1 MIYINNSTE
10 FIEIP
15 RFSAKLGDRLVLINQ
30 ITKLELSVNFEDDGL
45 GSYYRI
51 PVSDIIERFETGQY
65 DYYLYGG
72 DFDLG
77 KGILQFDDF
86 SKKVVE
92 YNDDIEVI
100 QYTPDMEYTPVPD
113 RVLKIEKNGVYDV
126 KSYDKADVDV
136 KPQPAILPN
145 NTKFKGS
152 NQTECPSFDYRNIT
166 DAYELFYENRNLV
179 KIGEMLNT
187 GNITRT
193 NEMFALCTNLKSVPL
208 FDTSNVTDMN
218 DMFAYCYALTSIPAF
233 NTSKVT
239 NMSNMFSLCR
249 NITSI
254 PLFDTSNVTNMY
266 YMFQG
271 CSKLTSIPALDTSKV
286 TNMSHMF
293 GGTNE
298 LTTIPLLDASNVNNI
313 SEMFGRMY
321 VEVNKL
327 TNLGGFTNMGKA
339 FTSAQTLDLRYTSH
353 YHFDQLTNQS
363 VQNIIDTVFDMNQN
377 TKGGSATIKFNS
389 YVLDDITDAQ
399 KSQLA
404 AKGWTLTN

>member
-30 ITKLELSVNFEDDGL
+30 ITKVELSANFEDDGL

-51 PVSDIIERFETGQY
+51 PVGSIIERFETGQY

-72 DFDLG
+72 DLDLG

-113 RVLKIEKNGVYDV
+113 RVLKIEKNGVYDI

-145 NTKFKGS
+145 NSRFQSS
-152 NQTECPSFDYRNIT
+152 NQTECPSFDYRNMTI
-166 DAYELFYENRNLV
+166 AYYMFYDNYNLV
-179 KIGEMLNT
+179 KMGEMLNT
-187 GNITRT
+187 GNIT
-193 NEMFALCTNLKSVPL
+193 NISYMFSACTKLPSVPL
-208 FDTSNVTDMN
+208 FDTSNVTEID
-218 DMFAYCYALTSIPAF
+218 DMFSYCF
-233 NTSKVT
+233 
-239 NMSNMFSLCR
+239 
-249 NITSI
+249 
-254 PLFDTSNVTNMY
+254 
-266 YMFQG
+266 
-271 CSKLTSIPALDTSKV
+271 
-286 TNMSHMF
+286 
-293 GGTNE
+293 E
-298 LTTIPLLDASNVNNI
+298 LSD
-313 SEMFGRMY
+313 
-321 VEVNKL
+321 
-327 TNLGGFTNMGKA
+327 LGGLTNMGKA
-339 FTSAQTLDLRYTSH
+339 FTSAQTLDISSSP
-353 YHFDQLTNQS
+353 LTNQS
-363 VQNIIDTVFDMNQN
+363 VQNLIDTVFDMNQN
-377 TKGGSATIKFNS
+377 TKGGSATLKLSQSVINS
-389 YVLDDITDAQ
+389 MTETQ

>member
-30 ITKLELSVNFEDDGL
+30 ITKVELSVNFEDDGL

-51 PVSDIIERFETGQY
+51 PVGDIIERFETGQY

-86 SKKVVE
+86 TKKVVE

-113 RVLKIEKNGVYDV
+113 RVIKIEKNGVYDV

-136 KPQPAILPN
+136 KPELTKLPN
-145 NTKFKGS
+145 GVRFENS
-152 NQTECPSFDYRNIT
+152 RWTECPSFDYINLT
-166 DAYELFYENRNLV
+166 DAFHLFYDNSNLV

-187 GNITRT
+187 GNITSMAG
-193 NEMFALCTNLKSVPL
+193 MFEGCTNLKSVPKMDTNTSNVRSMSTMFYYCKNITSIPL
-208 FDTSNVTDMN
+208 FNTSNVRNMEQMFVYCSSITTVPAFDTSKVTNMSY
-218 DMFAYCYALTSIPAF
+218 MFDRCGSLKSIPAF

-239 NMSNMFSLCR
+239 DMS
-249 NITSI
+249 
-254 PLFDTSNVTNMY
+254 
-266 YMFQG
+266 YMFRS
-271 CSKLTSIPALDTSKV
+271 CHS
-286 TNMSHMF
+286 
-293 GGTNE
+293 
-298 LTTIPLLDASNVNNI
+298 LTTIPILDMSSVYDITN
-313 SEMFGRMY
+313 MFFWADI
-321 VEVNKL
+321 L
-327 TNLGGFTNMGKA
+327 TDLGGFVNLGKA
-339 FTSAQTLDLRYTSH
+339 FKYDETFNLSSTSR
-353 YHFDQLTNQS
+353 LTNQS
-363 VQNIIDTVFDMNQN
+363 VQNLIDTIYDMNLN
-377 TKGGSATIKFNS
+377 TQGGSATLRLSQSVINS
-389 YVLDDITDAQ
+389 MSDTQ

>member
-30 ITKLELSVNFEDDGL
+30 ITKGELSVNFEDDGL

-51 PVSDIIERFETGQY
+51 PVGDIINRFETGQY
-65 DYYLYGG
+65 DYYVYGG

-126 KSYDKADVDV
+126 KLYDVADVDV
-136 KPQPAILPN
+136 KPQTAILPN
-145 NTKFKGS
+145 NTSFRDS

-166 DAYELFYENRNLV
+166 NAYLLFYNNRNLI

-187 GNITRT
+187 GNIT
-193 NEMFALCTNLKSVPL
+193 NMNSMFSKCSSLTSVPKM
-208 FDTSNVTDMN
+208 DTSNVKNMGS
-218 DMFAYCYALTSIPAF
+218 MFAFCEKLTYIPEMD
-233 NTSKVT
+233 TSKVT
-239 NMSNMFSLCR
+239 YMSEMFCLCR

-254 PLFDTSNVTNMY
+254 PLFDTSSVTNMY

-271 CSKLTSIPALDTSKV
+271 CSNLTSIPEMDTSNV
-286 TNMSHMF
+286 TNMNNMF
-293 GGTNE
+293 SGCNK
-298 LTTIPLLDASNVNNI
+298 LITIPLLDASNVNNI
-313 SEMFGRMY
+313 SGMFGRPY

-327 TNLGGFTNMGKA
+327 TNLCGLTNLGKA
-339 FTSAQTLDLRYTSH
+339 FTSSQILDLKYT
-353 YHFDQLTNQS
+353 YYLTNQS
-363 VQNIIDTVFDMNQN
+363 VQNLIDTIYDMNLN
-377 TKGGSATIKFNS
+377 TQGGSATLKIQQYVINS
-389 YVLDDITDAQ
+389 MSDTQ

>member
-30 ITKLELSVNFEDDGL
+30 ITKLELSVTFEDDGL

-51 PVSDIIERFETGQY
+51 PVGDIIERFETGQY

-86 SKKVVE
+86 SKRVVE

-113 RVLKIEKNGVYDV
+113 RVLKIEKNGVYDI

-145 NTKFKGS
+145 GTKFQGS

-166 DAYELFYENRNLV
+166 DAEWLFYNNSDLV

-187 GNITRT
+187 GNIT
-193 NEMFALCTNLKSVPL
+193 NMSYMFYICVDLKSVPL
-208 FDTSNVTDMN
+208 FDTSNVTEIE
-218 DMFAYCYALTSIPAF
+218 S
-233 NTSKVT
+233 
-239 NMSNMFSLCR
+239 
-249 NITSI
+249 
-254 PLFDTSNVTNMY
+254 
-266 YMFQG
+266 
-271 CSKLTSIPALDTSKV
+271 
-286 TNMSHMF
+286 MF
-293 GGTNE
+293 GICSD
-298 LTTIPLLDASNVNNI
+298 LTD
-313 SEMFGRMY
+313 
-321 VEVNKL
+321 
-327 TNLGGFTNMGKA
+327 LGGLTNMGKA
-339 FTSAQTLDLRYTSH
+339 FTSAQTLDIS
-353 YHFDQLTNQS
+353 DSSKLTNQS
-363 VQNIIDTVFDMNQN
+363 VQNLIDTIYDMNLN
-377 TKGGSATIKFNS
+377 TKGGSATLKLSKSVINS
-389 YVLDDITDAQ
+389 MSDTQ

>member
-30 ITKLELSVNFEDDGL
+30 ITKVEISVTFEDDGL

-51 PVSDIIERFETGQY
+51 PVGDIIDRFETGQY

-113 RVLKIEKNGVYDV
+113 RVLKIEKNGVYDT
-126 KSYDKADVDV
+126 KLYDKADVDV
-136 KPQPAILPN
+136 KPQPAILPDK
-145 NTKFKGS
+145 TSFSGS
-152 NQTECPSFDYRNIT
+152 NQTECASFDYRNIT
-166 DAYELFYENRNLV
+166 RADNLFYNNSNLV
-179 KIGEMLNT
+179 KIGEMANT
-187 GNITRT
+187 GNLT
-193 NEMFALCTNLKSVPL
+193 NMDVMFYNCNSLTSVPL
-208 FDTSNVTDMN
+208 FDTSNVTSMSM
-218 DMFAYCYALTSIPAF
+218 MFAYCYELTAIPAF

-239 NMSNMFSLCR
+239 NM
-249 NITSI
+249 
-254 PLFDTSNVTNMY
+254 D
-266 YMFQG
+266 
-271 CSKLTSIPALDTSKV
+271 
-286 TNMSHMF
+286 
-293 GGTNE
+293 GTFTFCQK
-298 LTTIPLLDASNVNNI
+298 LTTIPLLDTSNVDNI
-313 SEMFGRMY
+313 PNLFAWDNR
-321 VEVNKL
+321 L
-327 TNLGGFTNMGKA
+327 TNLGGFTNMGKS
-339 FTSAQTLDLRYTSH
+339 FKSSQTLVISSSL
-353 YHFDQLTNQS
+353 LTNQS
-363 VQNIIDTVFDMNQN
+363 VQNLIDTVFDMNQN
-377 TKGGSATIKFNS
+377 TKGGSATLRLSQSVINS
-389 YVLDDITDAQ
+389 MSDAQ

>member
-30 ITKLELSVNFEDDGL
+30 ITKVELSVTFEDDGL

-51 PVSDIIERFETGQY
+51 PVGDIIERFETGQY

-126 KSYDKADVDV
+126 KLYDKADVDV
-136 KPQPAILPN
+136 IPQPAILPN
-145 NTKFKGS
+145 NTRFQNS
-152 NQTECPSFDYRNIT
+152 NQTECPSFDYRNLT
-166 DAYELFYENRNLV
+166 TAELLFNDNRNLV

-187 GNITRT
+187 GNIT
-193 NEMFALCTNLKSVPL
+193 NMDSMFRSCGS
-208 FDTSNVTDMN
+208 
-218 DMFAYCYALTSIPAF
+218 
-233 NTSKVT
+233 
-239 NMSNMFSLCR
+239 
-249 NITSI
+249 
-254 PLFDTSNVTNMY
+254 
-266 YMFQG
+266 
-271 CSKLTSIPALDTSKV
+271 
-286 TNMSHMF
+286 
-293 GGTNE
+293 
-298 LTTIPLLDASNVNNI
+298 LTTIPLLDSSSVHYITN
-313 SEMFGRMY
+313 MFLWDNR
-321 VEVNKL
+321 L
-327 TNLGGFTNMGKA
+327 TDLGGLTNMGKG
-339 FTSAQTLDLRYTSH
+339 FTSAQTLDISNSS
-353 YHFDQLTNQS
+353 DLTNQS
-363 VQNIIDTVFDMNQN
+363 VQNIIDTVFDMNHN
-377 TKGGSATIKFNS
+377 TKGGSATLKLHQSVINAMS
-389 YVLDDITDAQ
+389 DTQ

>member
-30 ITKLELSVNFEDDGL
+30 ITKVELSVTFEDDGL

-113 RVLKIEKNGVYDV
+113 RVLKIEKNGVYDT
-126 KSYDKADVDV
+126 KLYDKADVDV

-145 NTKFKGS
+145 NTKFSSS

-166 DAYELFYENRNLV
+166 NAELLFYNNINLV

-187 GNITRT
+187 GNITNGGSMFGDCHKLTYIPAIDTGNINNMRT
-193 NEMFALCTNLKSVPL
+193 MFYECTSITSIPDIN
-208 FDTSNVTDMN
+208 TSNVTDMYM
-218 DMFAYCYALTSIPAF
+218 MFYGCSNLT
-233 NTSKVT
+233 T
-239 NMSNMFSLCR
+239 
-249 NITSI
+249 I
-254 PLFDTSNVTNMY
+254 PLLDTSNVTEMY
-266 YMFQG
+266 GMLAFCQ
-271 CSKLTSIPALDTSKV
+271 KLTSIPALDTSKV
-286 TNMSHMF
+286 K
-293 GGTNE
+293 
-298 LTTIPLLDASNVNNI
+298 NI
-313 SEMFGRMY
+313 SNMAIY
-321 VEVNKL
+321 CYSLK
-327 TNLGGFTNMGKA
+327 NLGGFVNLGKA
-339 FTSAQTLDLRYTSH
+339 FTSAQTLDISKSDL
-353 YHFDQLTNQS
+353 LTNQS
-363 VQNIIDTVFDMNQN
+363 VQNLIDTVFDMNLN
-377 TKGGSATIKFNS
+377 TQGGSATLRLSQSVINS
-389 YVLDDITDAQ
+389 MSDAQ

>member
-30 ITKLELSVNFEDDGL
+30 ITKVELSVTFEDDGL

-51 PVSDIIERFETGQY
+51 PVGDIIERFETGQY

-113 RVLKIEKNGVYDV
+113 RVIKIENNGVYDI

-145 NTKFKGS
+145 GTKFGSS
-152 NQTECPSFDYRNIT
+152 NQTECPSFDYRNMT
-166 DAYELFYENRNLV
+166 TAEWLFYNNGDLV

-187 GNITRT
+187 GNIT
-193 NEMFALCTNLKSVPL
+193 NMKYMFYICVRLKSVPL
-208 FDTSNVTDMN
+208 FDTSNVTEIGS
-218 DMFAYCYALTSIPAF
+218 MFDSCSDLT
-233 NTSKVT
+233 
-239 NMSNMFSLCR
+239 
-249 NITSI
+249 
-254 PLFDTSNVTNMY
+254 D
-266 YMFQG
+266 
-271 CSKLTSIPALDTSKV
+271 
-286 TNMSHMF
+286 
-293 GGTNE
+293 
-298 LTTIPLLDASNVNNI
+298 
-313 SEMFGRMY
+313 
-321 VEVNKL
+321 
-327 TNLGGFTNMGKA
+327 LGGLTNMGKA
-339 FTSAQTLDLRYTSH
+339 FTSAQTLDISFT
-353 YHFDQLTNQS
+353 DKLTNQS
-363 VQNIIDTVFDMNQN
+363 VQNVIDTVFDMNKN
-377 TKGGSATIKFNS
+377 TQGGSATLKLHQSVINS
-389 YVLDDITDAQ
+389 MSDTQ

>member
-30 ITKLELSVNFEDDGL
+30 ITKGELSINFEDDGL

-51 PVSDIIERFETGQY
+51 PVGSIIERFETGQY

-72 DFDLG
+72 DLDLG

-113 RVLKIEKNGVYDV
+113 RVLKIEKNGVYDI

-145 NTKFKGS
+145 NSRFQSS
-152 NQTECPSFDYRNIT
+152 NQTECPSFDYRNMTI
-166 DAYELFYENRNLV
+166 AYYMFYDNYNLV
-179 KIGEMLNT
+179 KMGEMLNT
-187 GNITRT
+187 GNIT
-193 NEMFALCTNLKSVPL
+193 NISYMFSACTKLPSVPL
-208 FDTSNVTDMN
+208 FDTSNVTK
-218 DMFAYCYALTSIPAF
+218 IE
-233 NTSKVT
+233 
-239 NMSNMFSLCR
+239 NMFGSCSD
-249 NITSI
+249 IT
-254 PLFDTSNVTNMY
+254 D
-266 YMFQG
+266 
-271 CSKLTSIPALDTSKV
+271 
-286 TNMSHMF
+286 
-293 GGTNE
+293 
-298 LTTIPLLDASNVNNI
+298 
-313 SEMFGRMY
+313 
-321 VEVNKL
+321 
-327 TNLGGFTNMGKA
+327 LGGLTNMGKA
-339 FTSAQTLDLRYTSH
+339 FTSAQTLDISSSSK
-353 YHFDQLTNQS
+353 LTNQS
-363 VQNIIDTVFDMNQN
+363 VQNLIDTVFDMNQN
-377 TKGGSATIKFNS
+377 TKGGSATLKLSQSVINS
-389 YVLDDITDAQ
+389 MSDTQ

>member
-10 FIEIP
+10 YIEIP

-30 ITKLELSVNFEDDGL
+30 ITKVELSVTFEDDGL

-51 PVSDIIERFETGQY
+51 PVGDIIERFETGQY

-113 RVLKIEKNGVYDV
+113 RVIKIENNGVYDV

-145 NTKFKGS
+145 STKFQYS

-166 DAYELFYENRNLV
+166 DAYNLFFNNSNLV

-187 GNITRT
+187 GNIT
-193 NEMFALCTNLKSVPL
+193 NMDSMFRSCGS
-208 FDTSNVTDMN
+208 
-218 DMFAYCYALTSIPAF
+218 
-233 NTSKVT
+233 
-239 NMSNMFSLCR
+239 
-249 NITSI
+249 
-254 PLFDTSNVTNMY
+254 
-266 YMFQG
+266 
-271 CSKLTSIPALDTSKV
+271 
-286 TNMSHMF
+286 
-293 GGTNE
+293 
-298 LTTIPLLDASNVNNI
+298 LTTIPLLDASSVHYITN
-313 SEMFGRMY
+313 MFLWDNR
-321 VEVNKL
+321 L
-327 TNLGGFTNMGKA
+327 TDLGGFTDMGKD
-339 FTSAQTLDLRYTSH
+339 FISAQSLDIFQSSI
-353 YHFDQLTNQS
+353 LTNQS

-377 TKGGSATIKFNS
+377 TKGGSATLKLHQSVINS
-389 YVLDDITDAQ
+389 MSDTQ

>member
-30 ITKLELSVNFEDDGL
+30 ITKLELSVTFEDDGL

-51 PVSDIIERFETGQY
+51 PVGDIIGRFETGQY

-113 RVLKIEKNGVYDV
+113 RVLKIENNGVYDI

-145 NTKFKGS
+145 NTRFGSS
-152 NQTECPSFDYRNIT
+152 NQTECPSFDYRNLT
-166 DAYELFYENRNLV
+166 TAELLFNDNRNLV

-187 GNITRT
+187 GNIT
-193 NEMFALCTNLKSVPL
+193 NMNSMFGDCSK
-208 FDTSNVTDMN
+208 
-218 DMFAYCYALTSIPAF
+218 LTSIPDLDTSSVTNMNAMF
-233 NTSKVT
+233 YYCTSITSIPDINTSKVT
-239 NMSNMFSLCR
+239 DMRMMFYYCPNL
-249 NITSI
+249 TTI
-254 PLFDTSNVTNMY
+254 PLLDTSNVTNMY
-266 YMFQG
+266 GMIGFCQ
-271 CSKLTSIPALDTSKV
+271 KLKSIPALDTSKV
-286 TNMSHMF
+286 TDINAM
-293 GGTNE
+293 
-298 LTTIPLLDASNVNNI
+298 VNYCY
-313 SEMFGRMY
+313 SL
-321 VEVNKL
+321 K
-327 TNLGGFTNMGKA
+327 NLGGFVNLGKA
-339 FTSAQTLDLRYTSH
+339 FTSAQTLDILKSSM
-353 YHFDQLTNQS
+353 LSNQS
-363 VQNIIDTVFDMNQN
+363 VQNIIDTVYDMNLN
-377 TKGGSATIKFNS
+377 TKGGSATLKLSQSVI
-389 YVLDDITDAQ
+389 DAMSDTQ

>member
-30 ITKLELSVNFEDDGL
+30 ITKVEISINFEDDGL

-51 PVSDIIERFETGQY
+51 PVGDIIGRFETGQY

-113 RVLKIEKNGVYDV
+113 RVLKIEKNGVYDT
-126 KSYDKADVDV
+126 KLYDKADVDV
-136 KPQPAILPN
+136 LPEPAILPN

-166 DAYELFYENRNLV
+166 DAYELFSSNSKLV

-193 NEMFALCTNLKSVPL
+193 NEMFTNCKSLTSIPKM
-208 FDTSNVTDMN
+208 DTSNVTDMN
-218 DMFAYCYALTSIPAF
+218 IMFNSCYKITSVPQMD
-233 NTSKVT
+233 TSKVT
-239 NMSNMFSLCR
+239 RMSQTFINCYSL
-249 NITSI
+249 TSV
-254 PLFDTSNVTNMY
+254 PKMDTSNVTDMN
-266 YMFQG
+266 YMVG
-271 CSKLTSIPALDTSKV
+271 WCSSLTTIPQLDTSKV
-286 TNMSHMF
+286 TTMI
-293 GGTNE
+293 GTFQ
-298 LTTIPLLDASNVNNI
+298 S
-313 SEMFGRMY
+313 SE
-321 VEVNKL
+321 KI
-327 TNLGGFTNMGKA
+327 TDLGGFTNLGKA
-339 FTSAQTLDLRYTSH
+339 FTNSQNVNISYSPL
-353 YHFDQLTNQS
+353 LTNKS
-363 VQNIIDTVFDMNQN
+363 VQNIIDTVFDMNLN
-377 TKGGSATIKFNS
+377 TKGGSATLKLSQSVINS
-389 YVLDDITDAQ
+389 MSDAQ

>member
-1 MIYINNSTE
+1 MIYINNSTDWV
-10 FIEIP
+10 EIP

-30 ITKLELSVNFEDDGL
+30 ITKVELSVNFEDDGL

-51 PVSDIIERFETGQY
+51 PVGDIIERFETGQY

-113 RVLKIEKNGVYDV
+113 RVLKIEKNGVYDT

-145 NTKFKGS
+145 NTRFGSS
-152 NQTECPSFDYRNIT
+152 NQTECPSFDYRNLT
-166 DAYELFYENRNLV
+166 TAEWLFYNNSDLV

-187 GNITRT
+187 GNIT
-193 NEMFALCTNLKSVPL
+193 NMEYMFYICVDLKSVPL
-208 FDTSNVTDMN
+208 FDTSNVTEIE
-218 DMFAYCYALTSIPAF
+218 DMFGS
-233 NTSKVT
+233 
-239 NMSNMFSLCR
+239 
-249 NITSI
+249 
-254 PLFDTSNVTNMY
+254 
-266 YMFQG
+266 
-271 CSKLTSIPALDTSKV
+271 CSD
-286 TNMSHMF
+286 
-293 GGTNE
+293 
-298 LTTIPLLDASNVNNI
+298 I
-313 SEMFGRMY
+313 SD
-321 VEVNKL
+321 
-327 TNLGGFTNMGKA
+327 LGGFTNMGKA
-339 FTSAQTLDLRYTSH
+339 FTSSQTLDISYSSI
-353 YHFDQLTNQS
+353 LTNQS
-363 VQNIIDTVFDMNQN
+363 VQNIIDTVYDMNLN
-377 TKGGSATIKFNS
+377 TKGGSATLKLSQSVINS
-389 YVLDDITDAQ
+389 MSDAQ

>member
-15 RFSAKLGDRLVLINQ
+15 RFSAKLGDKLVLTNQ
-30 ITKLELSVNFEDDGL
+30 ITKLELSVTFEDDGL

-51 PVSDIIERFETGQY
+51 PVGDIIDRFETGQY

-145 NTKFKGS
+145 NTKFGS
-152 NQTECPSFDYRNIT
+152 SKQTECPSFDYRNLT
-166 DAYELFYENRNLV
+166 TAEWLFYNNGDLV

-187 GNITRT
+187 GNITT
-193 NEMFALCTNLKSVPL
+193 MSYMFYICVDLKSVPL
-208 FDTSNVTDMN
+208 FDTSNVTEIE
-218 DMFAYCYALTSIPAF
+218 DMFGSCIDLT
-233 NTSKVT
+233 
-239 NMSNMFSLCR
+239 
-249 NITSI
+249 
-254 PLFDTSNVTNMY
+254 D
-266 YMFQG
+266 
-271 CSKLTSIPALDTSKV
+271 
-286 TNMSHMF
+286 
-293 GGTNE
+293 
-298 LTTIPLLDASNVNNI
+298 
-313 SEMFGRMY
+313 
-321 VEVNKL
+321 
-327 TNLGGFTNMGKA
+327 LGGFINMGKA
-339 FTSAQTLDLRYTSH
+339 FTSAQTLDISSTSR
-353 YHFDQLTNQS
+353 LTNQS

-377 TKGGSATIKFNS
+377 TQGGKATLKLKQTVINS
-389 YVLDDITDAQ
+389 MSDTQ

>member
-10 FIEIP
+10 YIEIP

-30 ITKLELSVNFEDDGL
+30 ITKVKLSVTFEDDGL

-51 PVSDIIERFETGQY
+51 PVGDIIERFETGQY

-113 RVLKIEKNGVYDV
+113 RVLKIEENGVYDV
-126 KSYDKADVDV
+126 KSYDKANVDV

-145 NTKFKGS
+145 NTRFQSS
-152 NQTECPSFDYRNIT
+152 NQTECPSFDYRNLT
-166 DAYELFYENRNLV
+166 TAEWLFYNNYDLV

-187 GNITRT
+187 GNIT
-193 NEMFALCTNLKSVPL
+193 NMKYMFYICVDLK
-208 FDTSNVTDMN
+208 
-218 DMFAYCYALTSIPAF
+218 
-233 NTSKVT
+233 
-239 NMSNMFSLCR
+239 
-249 NITSI
+249 SI
-254 PLFDTSNVTNMY
+254 PLFDTSNVTE
-266 YMFQG
+266 
-271 CSKLTSIPALDTSKV
+271 IED
-286 TNMSHMF
+286 MF
-293 GGTNE
+293 GSCID
-298 LTTIPLLDASNVNNI
+298 LTD
-313 SEMFGRMY
+313 
-321 VEVNKL
+321 
-327 TNLGGFTNMGKA
+327 LGGLTNMGKA
-339 FTSAQTLDLRYTSH
+339 FTSAQTLNLLESEH
-353 YHFDQLTNQS
+353 ITNQS
-363 VQNIIDTVFDMNQN
+363 IQNIIDTIYDMNLN
-377 TKGGSATIKFNS
+377 TQGGNATLKLHQSVINS
-389 YVLDDITDAQ
+389 MSDTQ

>member
-15 RFSAKLGDRLVLINQ
+15 RFSAKLGDRLVLTNQ
-30 ITKLELSVNFEDDGL
+30 ITKVELSVNFEDDGL

-51 PVSDIIERFETGQY
+51 PVGDIIERFETGQY

-113 RVLKIEKNGVYDV
+113 RVLKIENNGVYDV

-145 NTKFKGS
+145 NTRFQNS

-166 DAYELFYENRNLV
+166 DAEWLFYNNGDLV

-187 GNITRT
+187 GNIT
-193 NEMFALCTNLKSVPL
+193 NMKYMFYICVDLKSVPL
-208 FDTSNVTDMN
+208 FDTSNVTEI
-218 DMFAYCYALTSIPAF
+218 YS
-233 NTSKVT
+233 
-239 NMSNMFSLCR
+239 
-249 NITSI
+249 
-254 PLFDTSNVTNMY
+254 
-266 YMFQG
+266 
-271 CSKLTSIPALDTSKV
+271 
-286 TNMSHMF
+286 MF
-293 GGTNE
+293 GSCID
-298 LTTIPLLDASNVNNI
+298 LTD
-313 SEMFGRMY
+313 
-321 VEVNKL
+321 
-327 TNLGGFTNMGKA
+327 LGGLTNMGKA
-339 FTSAQTLDLRYTSH
+339 FTSAQTLDISESSI
-353 YHFDQLTNQS
+353 LTNQS
-363 VQNIIDTVFDMNQN
+363 VQNLIDTIYDMNQN
-377 TKGGSATIKFNS
+377 TQGGSATLKLSQSVINS
-389 YVLDDITDAQ
+389 MSDAQ

>member
-30 ITKLELSVNFEDDGL
+30 ITKVEISINFEDDGL

-51 PVSDIIERFETGQY
+51 PVSDIIDRFETGQY
-65 DYYLYGG
+65 DYYVYGG

-113 RVLKIEKNGVYDV
+113 RVIKIENNGVYDI

-145 NTKFKGS
+145 NTKFQGS
-152 NQTECPSFDYRNIT
+152 NQTECQSFDYRNINN
-166 DAYELFYENRNLV
+166 AELLFYGNSNLV

-187 GNITRT
+187 GNMT
-193 NEMFALCTNLKSVPL
+193 NMYNMFGECIKLKSIP
-208 FDTSNVTDMN
+208 DINTSNVTNMRY
-218 DMFAYCYALTSIPAF
+218 MFYDCYSLTSIPA
-233 NTSKVT
+233 
-239 NMSNMFSLCR
+239 
-249 NITSI
+249 I
-254 PLFDTSNVTNMY
+254 DTSNVTNMDATFY
-266 YMFQG
+266 S
-271 CSKLTSIPALDTSKV
+271 CSSITYIPDINTSNVTDMGYCFGFCGKLTSIPELDTGNV
-286 TNMSHMF
+286 TNMNGIVSWD
-293 GGTNE
+293 NN
-298 LTTIPLLDASNVNNI
+298 LTD
-313 SEMFGRMY
+313 
-321 VEVNKL
+321 
-327 TNLGGFTNMGKA
+327 LGGFTNMGKA
-339 FTSAQTLDLRYTSH
+339 FTSAQTLDISKS
-353 YHFDQLTNQS
+353 DKLTNQS
-363 VQNIIDTVFDMNQN
+363 VQNLIDTIFDMNLN
-377 TKGGSATIKFNS
+377 TQGGSATLKLSQSVINAMS
-389 YVLDDITDAQ
+389 DTQ

>member
-30 ITKLELSVNFEDDGL
+30 ITKVEISINFEDDGF

-51 PVSDIIERFETGQY
+51 PIGDIIERFETGQY

-113 RVLKIEKNGVYDV
+113 RVIKIENNGVYDI

-145 NTKFKGS
+145 NTRFENS

-166 DAYELFYENRNLV
+166 TAYYLFYHNSNLV

-187 GNITRT
+187 GNIT
-193 NEMFALCTNLKSVPL
+193 
-208 FDTSNVTDMN
+208 
-218 DMFAYCYALTSIPAF
+218 
-233 NTSKVT
+233 
-239 NMSNMFSLCR
+239 NMGN
-249 NITSI
+249 
-254 PLFDTSNVTNMY
+254 
-266 YMFQG
+266 MFQG

-286 TNMSHMF
+286 TNMSNMF

-298 LTTIPLLDASNVNNI
+298 LITIPLLDTSNVKNI
-313 SEMFGRMY
+313 SEMFGREY

-327 TNLGGFTNMGKA
+327 ANLGGFTNMGKA
-339 FTSAQTLDLRYTSH
+339 FTSAQTLDLRYT
-353 YHFDQLTNQS
+353 YYLTNQS
-363 VQNIIDTVFDMNQN
+363 VQNIIDTVYDMNQN
-377 TKGGSATIKFNS
+377 TQGGSATLRLKY
-389 YVLDDITDAQ
+389 YVIDAMSDAQ

>member
-1 MIYINNSTE
+1 MIYINNSTDWV
-10 FIEIP
+10 EIP

-30 ITKLELSVNFEDDGL
+30 ITKVELSVNFEDDGL

-51 PVSDIIERFETGQY
+51 PVGDIINKFETGQY

-113 RVLKIEKNGVYDV
+113 RVLKIEKNGVYDT

-145 NTKFKGS
+145 NTRFGSS
-152 NQTECPSFDYRNIT
+152 NQTECPSFDYRNLT
-166 DAYELFYENRNLV
+166 TAEWLFYNNSDLV

-187 GNITRT
+187 GNIT
-193 NEMFALCTNLKSVPL
+193 NMEYMFYICVDLKSVPL
-208 FDTSNVTDMN
+208 FDTSNVTEIE
-218 DMFAYCYALTSIPAF
+218 DMFGS
-233 NTSKVT
+233 
-239 NMSNMFSLCR
+239 
-249 NITSI
+249 
-254 PLFDTSNVTNMY
+254 
-266 YMFQG
+266 
-271 CSKLTSIPALDTSKV
+271 CSD
-286 TNMSHMF
+286 
-293 GGTNE
+293 
-298 LTTIPLLDASNVNNI
+298 I
-313 SEMFGRMY
+313 SD
-321 VEVNKL
+321 
-327 TNLGGFTNMGKA
+327 LGGFTNMGKA
-339 FTSAQTLDLRYTSH
+339 FTSSQTLDISYSSI
-353 YHFDQLTNQS
+353 LTNQS
-363 VQNIIDTVFDMNQN
+363 VQNIIDTVYDMNLN
-377 TKGGSATIKFNS
+377 TKGGSATLKLSQSVINS
-389 YVLDDITDAQ
+389 MSDAQ

>member
-10 FIEIP
+10 YIEIP

-30 ITKLELSVNFEDDGL
+30 ITKVKISVTFDDDGL

-51 PVSDIIERFETGQY
+51 PVGDIIDRFETGQY

-113 RVLKIEKNGVYDV
+113 RVIKIENNGVYDI

-145 NTKFKGS
+145 NTSFSGS

-166 DAYELFYENRNLV
+166 TADFMFYDNSNLV

-187 GNITRT
+187 GNITNMRF
-193 NEMFALCTNLKSVPL
+193 MFG
-208 FDTSNVTDMN
+208 
-218 DMFAYCYALTSIPAF
+218 YCGKLISIP
-233 NTSKVT
+233 
-239 NMSNMFSLCR
+239 
-249 NITSI
+249 
-254 PLFDTSNVTNMY
+254 D
-266 YMFQG
+266 
-271 CSKLTSIPALDTSKV
+271 LDTSKV
-286 TNMSHMF
+286 TNMENMF
-293 GGTNE
+293 GRCYKITYVQPLDTSNVTNMDSMFVMCNSI
-298 LTTIPLLDASNVNNI
+298 TTIPELDTSKVTDM
-313 SEMFGRMY
+313 EYMFQFCY
-321 VEVNKL
+321 KL
-327 TNLGGFTNMGKA
+327 TDLGGLTNMGKA
-339 FTSAQTLDLRYTSH
+339 FTSAQTLDISSTSK
-353 YHFDQLTNQS
+353 LTNKS
-363 VQNIIDTVFDMNQN
+363 VQNLIDTIYDMNLN
-377 TKGGSATIKFNS
+377 TQGGSATLKLHQSVI
-389 YVLDDITDAQ
+389 DAMSDTQ

>member
-10 FIEIP
+10 YIEIP

-30 ITKLELSVNFEDDGL
+30 ITKVELSVNFEDDGL

-51 PVSDIIERFETGQY
+51 PVGDIIERFETGQY

-72 DFDLG
+72 DSDLG

-113 RVLKIEKNGVYDV
+113 RVIKIENNGVYDV

-145 NTKFKGS
+145 NTTFKSS

-166 DAYELFYENRNLV
+166 NAYYLFYNNSNLV

-187 GNITRT
+187 GNIT
-193 NEMFALCTNLKSVPL
+193 NMKYMFYICVHLKSVPL
-208 FDTSNVTDMN
+208 FDTSNVTEID
-218 DMFAYCYALTSIPAF
+218 S
-233 NTSKVT
+233 
-239 NMSNMFSLCR
+239 
-249 NITSI
+249 
-254 PLFDTSNVTNMY
+254 
-266 YMFQG
+266 
-271 CSKLTSIPALDTSKV
+271 
-286 TNMSHMF
+286 MF
-293 GGTNE
+293 GSCS
-298 LTTIPLLDASNVNNI
+298 DI
-313 SEMFGRMY
+313 SD
-321 VEVNKL
+321 
-327 TNLGGFTNMGKA
+327 LGGLTNMGKA
-339 FTSAQTLDLRYTSH
+339 FTSAKTLDISSTSK
-353 YHFDQLTNQS
+353 LTNQS
-363 VQNIIDTVFDMNQN
+363 VKNIIDTVYDMNLN
-377 TKGGSATIKFNS
+377 TKGGSATLKLSQSVINS
-389 YVLDDITDAQ
+389 MSDTQ

>member
-10 FIEIP
+10 YIEIP

-30 ITKLELSVNFEDDGL
+30 ITKVELSVTFEDDGL

-51 PVSDIIERFETGQY
+51 PVGDIIERFETGQY

-113 RVLKIEKNGVYDV
+113 RVIKIENNGVYDV
-126 KSYDKADVDV
+126 KSYDKAEVEV

-145 NTKFKGS
+145 GTKFGSS
-152 NQTECPSFDYRNIT
+152 NQTECPSFDYRNLT
-166 DAYELFYENRNLV
+166 TAEWLFYNNSNLV

-187 GNITRT
+187 GNITT
-193 NEMFALCTNLKSVPL
+193 MKYMFYVCVDLKSVPL
-208 FDTSNVTDMN
+208 FDTSNVTKID
-218 DMFAYCYALTSIPAF
+218 S
-233 NTSKVT
+233 
-239 NMSNMFSLCR
+239 
-249 NITSI
+249 
-254 PLFDTSNVTNMY
+254 
-266 YMFQG
+266 
-271 CSKLTSIPALDTSKV
+271 
-286 TNMSHMF
+286 MF
-293 GGTNE
+293 G
-298 LTTIPLLDASNVNNI
+298 SCSVI
-313 SEMFGRMY
+313 SD
-321 VEVNKL
+321 
-327 TNLGGFTNMGKA
+327 LGGLTNMGKA
-339 FTSAQTLDLRYTSH
+339 FTSAQTLDISSTSR
-353 YHFDQLTNQS
+353 LTNQS
-363 VQNIIDTVFDMNQN
+363 VQNLIDTVYDMNLN
-377 TKGGSATIKFNS
+377 TKGGSATLKLSQSVINAMS
-389 YVLDDITDAQ
+389 DTQ